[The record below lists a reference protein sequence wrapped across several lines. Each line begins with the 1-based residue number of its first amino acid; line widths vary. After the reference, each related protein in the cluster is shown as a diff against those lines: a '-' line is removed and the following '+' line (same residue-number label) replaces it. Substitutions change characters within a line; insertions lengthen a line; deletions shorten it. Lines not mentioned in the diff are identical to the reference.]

1 MQVSSL
7 NINHFQ
13 LVIFVLLI
21 SVLLSCNKTSHVT
34 ATYDNYF
41 PEFEKNWE
49 LYTKSSK
56 GGWKNNFNGRF
67 SWDDAYAL
75 EALVL
80 HFERSK
86 DKRYIDTF
94 IKVATRIFNS
104 TDDNLNLR
112 NKHRGNRI
120 VKGWST
126 TRYTQDSSF
135 HVFGITNAMILYPI
149 LKLHNILNEN
159 NLGNESYSHFF
170 TKALNFSLLEFEDIN
185 VKDWINKSHETGY
198 FQDAYYSNIGI
209 TTPVN
214 QYARIGSYAIELY
227 KLTREINYLN
237 YAQKV
242 ARHLKKNLIHV
253 GDYFYWNYTITN
265 NPSPND
271 QPDDLGHSILV
282 VQFIVNCY
290 KNNIVFD
297 KNDVQSLVKLF
308 KNQVNVPNTILFNEY
323 LNGNIISNDPFI
335 SHYYMLSEFDSEIH
349 LILSN
354 WLNQQ
359 VFNLD
364 LSSFLNHFGNKLI
377 LLNAMNLYYKRF

>member
-1 MQVSSL
+1 MLVSNF
-7 NINHFQ
+7 NIKHFQ
-13 LVIFVLLI
+13 SAIFVLLI
-21 SVLLSCNKTSHVT
+21 SVLFSCSKTTQVV
-34 ATYDNYF
+34 APNDNYF

-49 LYTKSSK
+49 SYIKSSK
-56 GGWKNNFNGRF
+56 GGWGNNFKGRF

-75 EALVL
+75 EGLVL

-86 DKRYIDTF
+86 DRRYIDTF

-104 TDDNLNLR
+104 TDDNLNIR
-112 NKHRGNRI
+112 NKYRGNRI

-126 TRYTQDSSF
+126 TRYTQDSAF

-149 LKLHNILNEN
+149 IRLHNIVIGN
-159 NLGNESYSHFF
+159 NLVNESYNHFF
-170 TKALNFSLLEFEDIN
+170 TKALNFSLLEFEDIS
-185 VKDWINKSHETGY
+185 VKDWINNSSETGY
-198 FQDAYYSNIGI
+198 FQDAYYSAIGI
-209 TTPVN
+209 STPVN

-227 KLTREINYLN
+227 KLTGNINYLN

-242 ARHLKKNLIHV
+242 AKHLKKNLIQV

-271 QPDDLGHSILV
+271 KPDDLGHSILV
-282 VQFIVNCY
+282 IQFIVNCY

-297 KNDVQSLVKLF
+297 KNDIQSLVKLF
-308 KNQVNVPNTILFNEY
+308 KNQVNIPNTILFNEY
-323 LNGNIISNDPFI
+323 LNGNAISNDPFI
-335 SHYYMLSEFDSEIH
+335 SHYYMLSEFDIEIH
-349 LILSN
+349 QILSS
-354 WLNQQ
+354 WLSQQ

-377 LLNAMNLYYKRF
+377 LLNAMNLYYNRF

>member
-1 MQVSSL
+1 MLISSF
-7 NINHFQ
+7 NIKYFQ
-13 LVIFVLLI
+13 LVILVLLI
-21 SVLLSCNKTSHVT
+21 SVLLSCSKTSQVVAPH
-34 ATYDNYF
+34 DNYF
-41 PEFEKNWE
+41 LEFEKNWE
-49 LYTKSSK
+49 LYIKSSK
-56 GGWKNNFNGRF
+56 GGWENNFNGRF
-67 SWDDAYAL
+67 SWDDSYAL

-104 TDDNLNLR
+104 TDENLR
-112 NKHRGNRI
+112 LHNKHRGNRI

-126 TRYTQDSSF
+126 KRYTQDSSF

-149 LKLHNILNEN
+149 LKLHNIAIGN
-159 NLGNESYSHFF
+159 NLRNESYNHFF

-185 VKDWINKSHETGY
+185 VKDWINNSSETGY

-227 KLTREINYLN
+227 KLTGNINYLN

-242 ARHLKKNLIHV
+242 AKHLKKNLIQV
-253 GDYFYWNYTITN
+253 GEYFYWNYTITN

-271 QPDDLGHSILV
+271 KPDDLGHSILV

-290 KNNIVFD
+290 KNSIVFD
-297 KNDVQSLVKLF
+297 KNDIQSLVNLF
-308 KNQVNVPNTILFNEY
+308 KKQVHVPNTILFNEY
-323 LNGNIISNDPFI
+323 LNGNIISKDPFI
-335 SHYYMLSEFDSEIH
+335 SHYYMLSEFDIEIH
-349 LILSN
+349 PILSN

-359 VFNLD
+359 SFNLD
-364 LSSFLNHFGNKLI
+364 LNSFLNHFGNKLI
-377 LLNAMNLYYKRF
+377 LLNAMNLYYKRV